1 MNAPFKIRGGLFPVR
16 VVPPIG
22 PTLGNLLDQHK
33 RVSEAWT
40 PSNDGLSFD
49 IADEIKL
56 RLMVGGNEP
65 LTKAQADY
73 LMGEVL

>member
-1 MNAPFKIRGGLFPVR
+1 MNAPASKAAFVR
-16 VVPPIG
+16 PMA
-22 PTLGNLLDQHK
+22 PTLGDLIDQHG
-33 RVSEAWT
+33 ADWT
-40 PSNDGLSFD
+40 PANDGQAFD

-73 LMGEVL
+73 LMGSIL

>member
-1 MNAPFKIRGGLFPVR
+1 MNAPASKAAFVRPITATTLGGL
-16 VVPPIG
+16 
-22 PTLGNLLDQHK
+22 LDKHHALQ
-33 RVSEAWT
+33 AWT
-40 PSNDGLSFD
+40 PSNDGQSFD

-73 LMGEVL
+73 LMGEIL

>member
-1 MNAPFKIRGGLFPVR
+1 MNAPSSKAAFVR
-16 VVPPIG
+16 PMAL
-22 PTLGNLLDQHK
+22 TLGELIDRHK
-33 RVSEAWT
+33 VLQAWT
-40 PSNDGLSFD
+40 PSNDGLSFE

-73 LMGEVL
+73 LMGEIL

>member
-1 MNAPFKIRGGLFPVR
+1 MNAPASKAAFVR
-16 VVPPIG
+16 PMA
-22 PTLGNLLDQHK
+22 PTLGDLIDRHG
-33 RVSEAWT
+33 ADWT
-40 PSNDGLSFD
+40 PANDGQAFD

-73 LMGEVL
+73 LMGSIL